1 MYCQIIAEFERILGV
16 GTSVLGTFEANFHQ
30 VTDSILHVAKMKK
43 GKTSEEIKK
52 YLALLNNE
60 YDDDGDDIE
69 PTAGK
74 YDNLCI
80 WPLHGVGRHI
90 V

>member
-30 VTDSILHVAKMKK
+30 VTDSILHVAKMRK
-43 GKTSEEIKK
+43 GKISEEIKK

-80 WPLHGVGRHI
+80 
-90 V
+90 

>member
-16 GTSVLGTFEANFHQ
+16 GTSVLGTFEANFPQ

-43 GKTSEEIKK
+43 GKASEEVKK

-80 WPLHGVGRHI
+80 
-90 V
+90 

>member
-1 MYCQIIAEFERILGV
+1 MYCQIVAEFERILGV
-16 GTSVLGTFEANFHQ
+16 GSRVLGTFEANFHQ
-30 VTDSILHVAKMKK
+30 VTDSILHIAKMKK

-80 WPLHGVGRHI
+80 
-90 V
+90 